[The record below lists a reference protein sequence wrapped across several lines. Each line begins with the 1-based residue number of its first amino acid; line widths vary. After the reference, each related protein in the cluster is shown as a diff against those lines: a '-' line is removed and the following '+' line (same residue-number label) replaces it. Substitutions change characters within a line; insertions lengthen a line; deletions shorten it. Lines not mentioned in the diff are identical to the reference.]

1 MRIGSSKLS
10 YILEDYDSFSKVNV
24 LQGDSATGK
33 SYLVKVCQLVEKGV
47 YGFSKTNEYPV
58 HVVTANSVE
67 ECNRSIQMHTNTLV
81 IIDEESPFLTQKTE
95 DIRSVIRFTY
105 NKYLII
111 SRDKKANFSS
121 YINEGR
127 MDSSKC

>member
-1 MRIGSSKLS
+1 M
-10 YILEDYDSFSKVNV
+10 
-24 LQGDSATGK
+24 
-33 SYLVKVCQLVEKGV
+33 
-47 YGFSKTNEYPV
+47 
-58 HVVTANSVE
+58 VTANSVE

-111 SRDKKANFSS
+111 SRDKKLTSLPILMKAVWIVVNANKLNIVKRRYS
-121 YINEGR
+121 R
-127 MDSSKC
+127 